1 VSEGGARLRYQP
13 ALDGLRAVAVL
24 AVIAYHDGYDW
35 VRGGFLGV
43 DAFFVL
49 SGFLITT
56 LLLLEYQRI
65 ATIGLV
71 AFWGRRIRRLLPALL
86 LVLLAVALYAAA
98 DVSSFQLDSV
108 RSDALS
114 SLFYVTNWRFIA
126 SDSSYFQFVASPS
139 PVQHLWSL
147 AIEEQFYLVWPLV
160 VLACLRLGRG
170 KRRYLVGV
178 AVVGAIVSTVVM
190 AGLYDG
196 TDPSRAYYGTD
207 ARVHTILVGALLAVW
222 LVVRP
227 PSSAVA
233 RRAVLGAGVVGA
245 VAMVWAIHA
254 LSDTSPGYYHGGSV
268 LYAVAVA
275 AVIGAVMQ
283 PVASPLRWSLGLAPL
298 VFVGRISYG
307 LYLWHWPVN
316 LVVTEQ
322 RVGVDGAQ
330 LDLVRL
336 LVTFAFATASFYA
349 IEMPI
354 RRGVL
359 RARPAQWL
367 APAAVL
373 ATGVSLFAATAGAE
387 AVPSYLGGQGGGDA
401 SPIKVQTEA
410 PPTTTTTA
418 APPGTRLADA
428 IANDVATAQTRSAIG
443 PGGRTNIAISACPE
457 PRADE
462 IEAARDA
469 ARNFGPPPPM
479 PPGGPVRVLV
489 VGDSLACSVNVG
501 LEPAAGPDV
510 VTKQIAMVG
519 CGVVSDEVYDA
530 KEPYPMLTEHCNRI
544 VQGRLYSALQS
555 FRPAVVLWVSSWE
568 RMPTVEQDKVFV
580 PGSIAWRAVLRGRMD
595 AVYARIRAAGA
606 RVVITTVAPPAP
618 AGMLNGGRIVSPE
631 FDYRFGIL
639 NDEIRQFAARHQE
652 GVSLVDLDRRL
663 CPDGPQCP
671 AGVDGIEP
679 RHDDGSHFP
688 PVGSAW
694 LTHWML
700 PTLLGPPGITIP

>member
-35 VRGGFLGV
+35 ARGGFLGV

-56 LLLLEYQRI
+56 LLLLEYERI
-65 ATIGLV
+65 ASIELV
-71 AFWGRRIRRLLPALL
+71 AFWGRRLRRLLPALL
-86 LVLLAVALYAAA
+86 LVLLAVAVYAAT
-98 DVSSFQLDSV
+98 DLSSFQLDSV

-126 SDSSYFQFVASPS
+126 SDNSYFQFVASPS

-147 AIEEQFYLVWPLV
+147 AIEEQFYLFWPLV
-160 VLACLRLGRG
+160 VLGCLRLGHGR
-170 KRRYLVGV
+170 RRYLVGV
-178 AVVGAIVSTVVM
+178 AVAGAVASTLVM
-190 AGLYDG
+190 AMLYDG

-207 ARVHTILVGALLAVW
+207 ARVHTILIGALLAVW

-227 PSSAVA
+227 PSSAGA
-233 RRAVLGAGVVGA
+233 RRAMLGAGFAGA
-245 VAMVWAIHA
+245 LAMVWAIHT
-254 LSDTSPGYYHGGSV
+254 LSDTSPGYYHGGSA
-268 LYAVAVA
+268 LYAFAVA
-275 AVIGAVMQ
+275 AVIGAVML
-283 PVASPLRWSLGLAPL
+283 PVASPLRRGLGLAPM

-316 LVVTEQ
+316 VVLTES
-322 RVGVDGAQ
+322 RVGVGGTE
-330 LDLVRL
+330 LNLIRL
-336 LVTFAFATASFYA
+336 LVTFGLAIASFFL
-349 IEMPI
+349 IETPI

-359 RARPAQWL
+359 PTQPARWL

-373 ATGVSLFAATAGAE
+373 VTGVSLFAATAGAE
-387 AVPSYLGGQGGGDA
+387 AVPSYLGGQGGSDPT
-401 SPIKVQTEA
+401 PIKVTSEA

-418 APPGTRLADA
+418 AAPGTRIAAA
-428 IANDVATAQTRSAIG
+428 IANDVANAQTRSAIG
-443 PGGRTNIAISACPE
+443 PGGRTNIGISVCPE
-457 PRADE
+457 PRRDE
-462 IEAARDA
+462 IDAAADA

-479 PPGGPVRVLV
+479 PAGGPLRVLV

-501 LEPAAGPDV
+501 LEPAAAPDL

-530 KEPYPMLTEHCNRI
+530 KEPYPLLTEHCDRI
-544 VQGRLYSALQS
+544 VQGRLYSALQT

-568 RMPTVEQDKVFV
+568 RMPIVEHDKVFV

-595 AVYARIRAAGA
+595 AVYTRIREAGA

-618 AGMLNGGRIVSPE
+618 AGMINGGRIVSPE

-639 NDEIRQFAARHQE
+639 DDEIRQFAARHQE
-652 GVSLVDLDRRL
+652 GVSLVDLDRKL

-671 AGVDGIEP
+671 AAVDGIEP

-700 PTLLGPPGITIP
+700 PTLLAPPGAHIP